1 MSPDNVNARFEYTPE
16 GKRKTKMLIN
26 MPKAHGRQLASWGGQ
41 VVRYAKVMVS
51 GHGIIKRQSGDLAN
65 NIGMKM
71 DSRTDQYYL
80 AIGTGK
86 SVGTM
91 KNIKYASVLDSGATI
106 RAKRRTYF
114 YRKGKKYQFKN
125 GPYLY
130 IPIYGGG
137 MRHKG
142 EPKSFR
148 LKKSIRIPSFG
159 WFTRRTIKKMRPL
172 LDRMMSKAEVLKKAR
187 SM

>member
-1 MSPDNVNARFEYTPE
+1 LSPDNINARFEYTEE
-16 GKRKTKMLIN
+16 GRRKTRMVTN
-26 MPKAHGRQLASWGGQ
+26 VPRAHGRQLADWGGQ
-41 VVRYAKVMVS
+41 VVRYAKLMVS
-51 GHGIIKRQSGDLAN
+51 GHGVIKTQSGFLRR

-71 DSRTDQYYL
+71 DSRTDYYNL
-80 AIGTGK
+80 TVGTG
-86 SVGTM
+86 VGSL
-91 KNIKYASVLDSGATI
+91 KEVKYASVLDQGATI
-106 RAKRRTYF
+106 RAKNRTYF
-114 YRKGKKYQFKN
+114 YRHGKKYQFKN

-148 LKKSIRIPSFG
+148 LKKSVRIPPFG